1 MSTDPHVYETSE
13 SVTATE
19 GDGGTERDVPMAP
32 AMLVFDS
39 VPVTVLCTLF
49 ALFIQQTLIGSQL
62 GIGDMAMNYQ
72 RDSSVLSLI
81 SPCIHLGQCYYS
93 HCTNEEIGAQR
104 DEQTQG
110 HPASM
115 WRRDFP
121 HLLPSRACQLPSS
134 KAPGTLP

>member
-1 MSTDPHVYETSE
+1 MDPQVCETSE

-19 GDGGTERDVPMAP
+19 GDGGIERDVLMAA

-49 ALFIQQTLIGSQL
+49 ALFIQQTLIGGQL
-62 GIGDMAMNYQ
+62 GIGDMAMNCQ

-81 SPCIHLGQCYYS
+81 SPCIHLDQCYYS
-93 HCTNEEIGAQR
+93 HRTNEEIGAQR

-110 HPASM
+110 HPASL
-115 WRRDFP
+115 WRRDCP
-121 HLLPSRACQLPSS
+121 HLLSRACQLPSS